1 MTMQQEEADWLERL
15 VAWTEQCDQLVAS
28 LETRSDKVP
37 GANIDRNAWQLR
49 FRELGEMAD
58 AYREQL
64 LQDAETADAADE
76 MGSLNT
82 KAHQLKSE
90 FVQLMKENSSGEFSE
105 DSELDAD
112 DEERKSTTTVPIGE
126 HTLPPL
132 AYDYN
137 ALEPHIS
144 EEIMRLH
151 HDKHHQGYVDGLNN
165 AEKEMQKARR
175 NSDFSLIRHWEDEA
189 AFNGAGHYLH
199 TIFWEN
205 MSPNGGGKPD
215 GAIAKEIKRTF
226 GDFNQFKEHF
236 SKAAENVQA
245 VGWALLVWSPRSHRT
260 EILQAEKHQNLTQQ
274 DVIPLLVLDVWE
286 HAYYL
291 QYHNNR
297 KDYIDAWWNVVCW
310 DSVNRRF
317 NEAIKVKWE
326 PY

>member
-1 MTMQQEEADWLERL
+1 MTMQSTEAEWLEHL
-15 VAWTEQCDQLVAS
+15 VEWTEQCDQLVAS
-28 LETRSDKVP
+28 LETRSDMPDSNIEP
-37 GANIDRNAWQLR
+37 GEWQLR
-49 FRELGEMAD
+49 FRELGERAD

-64 LQDAETADAADE
+64 LQDEDTADTAVDIN
-76 MGSLNT
+76 SLNE
-82 KAHQLKSE
+82 KAHQLRSE
-90 FVQLMKENSSGEFSE
+90 FAQLMEENSSGGFSE
-105 DSELDAD
+105 DNEPDAD
-112 DEERKSTTTVPIGE
+112 DEDRQSTTAVPIGK

-132 AYDYN
+132 PYDYN

-151 HDKHHQGYVDGLNN
+151 HDKHHQGYVDGLNK
-165 AEKEMQKARR
+165 AEKEMQKARK
-175 NSDFSLIRHWEDEA
+175 NGDFSLIRHWEVEA

-205 MSPNGGGKPD
+205 MSPNGGGRPD
-215 GAIAKEIKRTF
+215 GPIAKEIKQTF
-226 GDFNQFKEHF
+226 GNFNKFKEHF
-236 SKAAENVQA
+236 SKAAENVQS

-297 KDYIDAWWNVVCW
+297 TNYIDAWWNVVCW

-317 NEAIKVKWE
+317 NEARKVKWQ